1 MWGIVI
7 FVIIH
12 VYAAVAAARLPA
24 NDIDYHAY
32 ERRAPTGGA
41 DERGE

>member
-1 MWGIVI
+1 M

-12 VYAAVAAARLPA
+12 VYAAVARLLA

-41 DERGE
+41 DERGEYSHASWV